1 MHLSCSM
8 LCWASACLA
17 VPSGRKGGGTTQTMC
32 PSHLKNIITTKVN
45 SWRMNSPSTVHKP
58 FTMHSHLLLNFQK
71 HQNSSQN
78 HAVASGNKTCSLVEN
93 IQVVVVEKH
102 MQTTSK
108 NVHKLHDEN
117 VHIQKAFQ
125 IHLHSRLHHVQMNF
139 TKNILLVQK
148 LLEITSPCI
157 NMHLYQTSTNSQ
169 CYHIILHHFQSPAQR
184 NRQ

>member
-8 LCWASACLA
+8 QCWASACLA
-17 VPSGRKGGGTTQTMC
+17 VPSGKRQRHDTNNV
-32 PSHLKNIITTKVN
+32 SFSFENIITTKVN
-45 SWRMNSPSTVHKP
+45 SWHMNSPSTVHKP
-58 FTMHSHLLLNFQK
+58 FTMHLHLLFNFQK

-78 HAVASGNKTCSLVEN
+78 HAVASGNKTCSLFEN

-157 NMHLYQTSTNSQ
+157 NMHLYQTPTNSW
-169 CYHIILHHFQSPAQR
+169 C
-184 NRQ
+184 

>member
-102 MQTTSK
+102 MQTKSK

-117 VHIQKAFQ
+117 VHIQKASQ
-125 IHLHSRLHHVQMNF
+125 IHLHSRLHNVQMNF
-139 TKNILLVQK
+139 TKTILLVQK
-148 LLEITSPCI
+148 LLEITSPCT

-169 CYHIILHHFQSPAQR
+169 C
-184 NRQ
+184 